1 MGNDEREV
9 IRLEIQKD
17 DDKATVSAILVMN
30 GYTVRKVKIAVSGK
44 SGGKYVI
51 EAWKEEPTGK

>member
-9 IRLEIQKD
+9 IRLEIQKE

-30 GYTVRKVKIAVSGK
+30 GYTVRKVKIVVNGK
-44 SGGKYVI
+44 SKYVI
-51 EAWKEEPTGK
+51 EAWKD

>member
-1 MGNDEREV
+1 MEQDV
-9 IRLEIQKD
+9 LRLEISKD
-17 DDKATVSAILVMN
+17 TDKATVASILVMN

-51 EAWKEEPTGK
+51 EAWKDEEKKN